1 MKNCPMC
8 RAEMDDD
15 ERICPQC
22 PYKEPVKEPVTALD
36 FFNRGVERQKKGKTN
51 EAMEDLFKA
60 QEMDPQMISAHF
72 WLAKVYADKGAFWWT
87 NGRPGEARHWFLR
100 SVQTWPNPTVFN
112 QKAMHGLTYNM
123 DKEALEDA
131 SKALEMD
138 PAFFPA
144 YITRA
149 NVYHKLGNI
158 DLAIADNTKA
168 IELAP
173 DYALAYRN
181 RAREYL
187 TQKDYPKAI
196 ADFDQAIRLDPAN
209 ASAYCD
215 RANAQVQLKDY
226 EKAIADCNEAI
237 RLDPQLTLAR
247 EHLAKLLDITGKND
261 GVSGDQPR
269 SRPGKWWEFWR

>member
-1 MKNCPMC
+1 
-8 RAEMDDD
+8 MDDD

-22 PYKEPVKEPVTALD
+22 PYKEPIKEPVTALD
-36 FFNRGVERQKKGKTN
+36 FFNRGVERQKKGKTD
-51 EAMEDLFKA
+51 EALGDLFKA
-60 QEMDPQMISAHF
+60 LEMDPQMISAHF

-112 QKAMHGLTYNM
+112 QKAMHGLVYNM
-123 DKEALEDA
+123 DQEALEDA

-138 PAFFPA
+138 PTFFPA
-144 YITRA
+144 YLTRA

-158 DLAIADNTKA
+158 ELAISDNTKA

-173 DYALAYRN
+173 EYALAYRN

-187 TQKDYPKAI
+187 TQKDYPRAI
-196 ADFDQAIRLDPAN
+196 ADLDQAIRLEPAN

-215 RANAQVQLKDY
+215 RANAHAQRKDY

-237 RLDPQLTLAR
+237 RLDPQMMLVYEHRAR
-247 EHLAKLLDITGKND
+247 LFRLIGNRSAARADEIRIH
-261 GVSGDQPR
+261 PR
-269 SRPGKWWEFWR
+269 KWWEFWR